1 MAEQRLSEQLA
12 VVACIDPDA
21 YTTGAATS
29 DEIDMRYHDRVVFI
43 VMAGTL
49 GSSATLDFKLQ
60 GCATSGGSFS
70 DISGK
75 SITQLTQAGTD
86 ADKQAIVEIT
96 GAEAYAAGPYRYIQG
111 VMTVGAAT
119 SDAGAI
125 ALADCTR
132 RVPASELD
140 LTSVDEIVA

>member
-70 DISGK
+70 DISGF
-75 SITQLTQAGTD
+75 
-86 ADKQAIVEIT
+86 T
-96 GAEAYAAGPYRYIQG
+96 G
-111 VMTVGAAT
+111 
-119 SDAGAI
+119 
-125 ALADCTR
+125 TR
-132 RVPASELD
+132 RRVWWKPTPPRTS
-140 LTSVDEIVA
+140 LTVSRRR